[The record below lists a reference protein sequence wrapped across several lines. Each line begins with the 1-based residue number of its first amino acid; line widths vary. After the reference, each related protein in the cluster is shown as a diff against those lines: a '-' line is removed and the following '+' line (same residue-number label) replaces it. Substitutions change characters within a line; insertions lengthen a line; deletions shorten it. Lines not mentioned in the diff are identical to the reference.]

1 MELTDFNAD
10 ELSTHLRS
18 GQVSAREVM
27 AAYLDRIHARNP
39 KHNAIVNLADDDDL
53 LAQASAKDTELVRA
67 RISGEVLPWMHGMPQ
82 AIKDLVDASGFPTTL
97 GSPLLAN
104 AVAKS
109 DSLMVQRMK
118 AAGCIV
124 IGKTNAP
131 EFGLGSHTFNEV
143 FGITPNAYD
152 LTKSAGG
159 SSGGAAVAL
168 ATRMLPVADG
178 SDYGGSLRNPA
189 AWNNVFG
196 FRPSQGRVPSWP
208 ANEVWLSQMS
218 TEGPMGRSV
227 VDVANLLQIQ
237 AGYDPRAALSL
248 QSDEQFNVGIDH
260 YPARLRIGWLGDLD
274 GYLPMEPGI
283 VELCEQG
290 LQRFETY
297 GYSIEPTG
305 LGFAPEK
312 VWDAWCVWRGWLVG
326 PRVRPFMLDP
336 VSRAQVKPEAQW
348 EYEQGLAL
356 SASDIMQ
363 ASVRRTAFYQHL
375 VSMFDRFDVLALPTA
390 QVWPF
395 GASLRW
401 PASITTSTGTTAMN
415 TYHRWMEVA
424 IYATFAGLPAVSVPV
439 GFNEAGLPM
448 GVQLIG
454 KPRGDKALLQIAHA
468 YEQTIGDILARR
480 PA

>member
-1 MELTDFNAD
+1 MGLTDLSAD
-10 ELSTHLRS
+10 ELSTQLRS

-27 AAYLDRIHARNP
+27 GAYLERISALNP
-39 KHNAIVNLADDDDL
+39 KHNAIVNLADGDEL
-53 LAQASAKDTELVRA
+53 LALASTKDDEFTRA
-67 RISGEVLPWMHGMPQ
+67 RTSGEAVGWMHGMPQ
-82 AIKDLVDASGFPTTL
+82 AIKDLTDAAGFPTTL

-104 AVAKS
+104 AVAKN

-124 IGKTNAP
+124 MGKTNAP

-143 FGITPNAYD
+143 FGVTPNAYD
-152 LTKSAGG
+152 QTKSAGG

-189 AWNNVFG
+189 AWNNIFG
-196 FRPSQGRVPSWP
+196 FRPSQGLVPLWP
-208 ANEVWLSQMS
+208 TNEVWLSQMS

-227 VDVANLLQIQ
+227 LDMANLLQIQ
-237 AGYDPRAALSL
+237 AGYDARAPLSQ
-248 QSDEQFNVGIDH
+248 QSTAQFTVDLDRAPTN
-260 YPARLRIGWLGDLD
+260 LRIGWLGDLD

-283 VELCEQG
+283 VDVCERG
-290 LQRFETY
+290 LRRFETY
-297 GYSIEPTG
+297 GYSIEPTA
-305 LGFAPEK
+305 LGFTPDK
-312 VWDAWCVWRGWLVG
+312 VWDAWCTWRGWLVG
-326 PRVRPFMLDP
+326 PRVRPFMNDP
-336 VSRAQVKPEAQW
+336 ATRAQVKPEAQW

-356 SASDIMQ
+356 SAGDIMQ

-375 VSMFDRFDVLALPTA
+375 VTMFDRFDVLAIPTA

-395 GASLRW
+395 DAALRW
-401 PASITTSTGTTAMN
+401 PSTITTATGVTTID

-439 GFNEAGLPM
+439 GFNEQGLAM

-468 YEQTIGDILARR
+468 YEQTIGDLLAVR